1 MLPALCLRSP
11 NTTPAP
17 GIGKESHTN
26 PKHFGVNYAFQVP
39 IATKYRYVITKAA
52 KDNQSTNR
60 NTKPNSVICADSDGN
75 GAVLCSQCK
84 GSGVNSVDIFNGQF
98 KAGDSCWLCG
108 GRKEM
113 LCGNCNVAGFVGG
126 FLSTY
131 DQ

>member
-60 NTKPNSVICADSDGN
+60 NTKPNSVICADCDGN
-75 GAVLCSQCK
+75 G
-84 GSGVNSVDIFNGQF
+84 
-98 KAGDSCWLCG
+98 
-108 GRKEM
+108 
-113 LCGNCNVAGFVGG
+113 NCHLSFVGSKCKVF
-126 FLSTY
+126 FLVPSSILQTLLDKLKLY
-131 DQ
+131 LEVLHFQCTNIKAM